1 MLSSLIHEP
10 HHPLIRETKRECL
23 EDQWDIDGVLRILG
37 DIRAGLIT
45 VREVCVD
52 VPSPMSLPFQWQA
65 EAAEMYEYSP
75 VTQGIREA
83 VYEELKT
90 ADMIKPQAEELAR
103 LQERKKLPEDEEQ
116 LHSLLMMEGD
126 LIAGELPV
134 PIWNLAYGLRR
145 SNGKSTNRRFW
156 MGTRRQPC
164 TLCAGCFIT
173 AEARMR
179 RQ

>member
-1 MLSSLIHEP
+1 MFQIDEKQARSILEAALPLTPLFNMTFRYNASRALMMGMKRNGRQPLWMQRLKSTEMLSSLIHEP
-10 HHPLIRETKRECL
+10 GHPLIRETKRECL

-90 ADMIKPQAEELAR
+90 
-103 LQERKKLPEDEEQ
+103 
-116 LHSLLMMEGD
+116 
-126 LIAGELPV
+126 
-134 PIWNLAYGLRR
+134 
-145 SNGKSTNRRFW
+145 
-156 MGTRRQPC
+156 
-164 TLCAGCFIT
+164 
-173 AEARMR
+173 
-179 RQ
+179 

>member
-1 MLSSLIHEP
+1 MFLRGARPVSYTHLIHEP

-90 ADMIKPQAEELAR
+90 AC
-103 LQERKKLPEDEEQ
+103 
-116 LHSLLMMEGD
+116 LLYTSRC
-126 LIAGELPV
+126 V
-134 PIWNLAYGLRR
+134 
-145 SNGKSTNRRFW
+145 
-156 MGTRRQPC
+156 
-164 TLCAGCFIT
+164 
-173 AEARMR
+173 
-179 RQ
+179 